1 LISSSLAKRTWQK
14 YSSALALWEKF
25 AKNEK
30 VKGFPALGFVC
41 WCSKNTTINTTT
53 VKGYLTA
60 LRKIKFLL
68 GFRSKKGSKEME
80 KIILRG
86 MENIE
91 GIKAKPSQK
100 VTPVDLKILSSIK
113 RGLKKKFWKK
123 CTKKSV
129 WTLNVIAFWGLL
141 RLGEV
146 LPGKARS
153 FDKTSVLLW
162 KDVKFSKD
170 KAILN
175 LRQPKT
181 RSPQSKTVVLYKL
194 SAKQFCPVRQLRQ
207 LKKLQ
212 EKMGIWDKDL
222 PIFLRASGE
231 SLTKS
236 TFLKKTNAA
245 LRKLEPAAQK
255 IQGKSYR
262 SGIPT
267 LLKKSES
274 EDLERHLKTLGRWK
288 SSAYR
293 CYIRNSDP
301 GDRIVFLQT
310 AEALLKNLFVQE
322 RKPESGSA

>member
-1 LISSSLAKRTWQK
+1 
-14 YSSALALWEKF
+14 
-25 AKNEK
+25 
-30 VKGFPALGFVC
+30 
-41 WCSKNTTINTTT
+41 
-53 VKGYLTA
+53 
-60 LRKIKFLL
+60 
-68 GFRSKKGSKEME
+68 ME

-91 GIKAKPSQK
+91 GIKAKPPRK
-100 VTPVDLKILSSIK
+100 VTPVNLKILSSIK

-123 CTKKSV
+123 CTKKSI
-129 WTLNVIAFWGLL
+129 WTLNVMAFWGLL

-162 KDVKFSKD
+162 EDVKFSKG
-170 KAILN
+170 KVILN

-181 RSPQSKTVVLYKL
+181 RSQQSKTVVLYEL
-194 SAKQFCPVRQLRQ
+194 SAKHFCPVRQLRQ

-212 EKMGIWDKDL
+212 QKMGIWKKGL
-222 PIFLRASGE
+222 PIFLRASGG
-231 SLTKS
+231 SLTKA

-245 LRKLEPAAQK
+245 LMKVEPPAEK
-255 IQGKSYR
+255 IQGKSFR

-274 EDLERHLKTLGRWK
+274 EDLERNLKILGRWK

-301 GDRIVFLQT
+301 GNRIVFLQT
-310 AEALLKNLFVQE
+310 AEALLKNFLC
-322 RKPESGSA
+322 RKENRKTGPHNREQR

>member
-1 LISSSLAKRTWQK
+1 
-14 YSSALALWEKF
+14 
-25 AKNEK
+25 
-30 VKGFPALGFVC
+30 
-41 WCSKNTTINTTT
+41 
-53 VKGYLTA
+53 
-60 LRKIKFLL
+60 
-68 GFRSKKGSKEME
+68 ME

-91 GIKAKPSQK
+91 GIKAKPPRK
-100 VTPVDLKILSSIK
+100 VTPVNLKILSSIK

-123 CTKKSV
+123 CTKKSI
-129 WTLNVIAFWGLL
+129 WTLNVMAFWGLL

-162 KDVKFSKD
+162 EDVKFSKG
-170 KAILN
+170 KVILN

-181 RSPQSKTVVLYKL
+181 RSQQSKTVVLYEL
-194 SAKQFCPVRQLRQ
+194 SAKHFCPVRQLRQ

-212 EKMGIWDKDL
+212 QKMGIWKKGL
-222 PIFLRASGE
+222 PIFLRASGG
-231 SLTKS
+231 SLTKA

-245 LRKLEPAAQK
+245 LMKVEPSAEK
-255 IQGKSYR
+255 IQGKSFR

-274 EDLERHLKTLGRWK
+274 EDLERNLKILGRWK

-301 GDRIVFLQT
+301 GNRIVFLQT
-310 AEALLKNLFVQE
+310 AEALLKIFFVQE
-322 RKPESGSA
+322 RKPENGSA